1 MSWEFAKQEAH
12 ERSDHFLFFD
22 CSNGPALI
30 KTDSECDRTRF
41 CSHACASLWFMPG
54 RFPAISC
61 HPFLKKPGYIQWPYQ
76 TSPADVPPCPL
87 RRTSSKLCWRYPQ
100 ATRSIFA
107 QDRCLVCFW
116 EGLHSVGGFFPKCKI
131 WQTNNTRKHMRIYI
145 YIYIYIYIIHYTLYI
160 VHHTL
165 YIYIHIYIYIY
176 IQ

>member
-1 MSWEFAKQEAH
+1 MWGRAASNEALMSWEFAKQGAH

-41 CSHACASLWFMPG
+41 CSHVVGSLPSIFEEAG
-54 RFPAISC
+54 LHSVAIPDISSRR
-61 HPFLKKPGYIQWPYQ
+61 PPM
-76 TSPADVPPCPL
+76 SPQVPPCPL

-131 WQTNNTRKHMRIYI
+131 
-145 YIYIYIYIIHYTLYI
+145 
-160 VHHTL
+160 
-165 YIYIHIYIYIY
+165 
-176 IQ
+176 